1 MKLIFSSILLL
12 TSNLFFSQN
21 IILEE
26 DFEQDDLPDL
36 WSQYSLSNDGGWL
49 NGSNSDLQSEYWSI
63 VPHSNFIAT
72 NDDACDCNKSE
83 DYLILPPFNFNDVD
97 NAVLSFASFFS
108 GENFQGTTDV
118 ATLEYSIDGGV
129 SWIVLSEIDGNGNAD
144 NTTWVNQTVNLTEIV
159 GYSDVLLAFRYND
172 DGGWMFG
179 WAIDDVLIYEPV
191 GLNAEMTLLTIPTN
205 LELGSTSNIEGVIS
219 NIGADIIEGFDIVWS
234 QGGAISY
241 SQSYEDV
248 NISSGNSY
256 SFIHQ
261 DQFIAESVGLFNIDV
276 TITNI
281 NGQEDDDISNNSL
294 NTEIMVTEV
303 MVIEY
308 GEIISGNFQR
318 EYIYFKPGSAPENC
332 PLVFVCHGYGGSAE
346 GIMNYSDF
354 NDLAI
359 EYGFAVCYPQG
370 IDDSNGNPFFNVGY
384 DFQNNETVDDVAFL
398 EDLIGLFSQDNSIN
412 LEKVFCTG
420 MSNGGDFCYLLA
432 CEASESFLGVA
443 PISGMIM
450 QDIMDNC
457 APSQHVS
464 ILEIHGTQD
473 NVTYFDGDY
482 SNQDGWGA
490 YPSIPATI
498 DFYVEMYSL
507 ELNSIGNFPN
517 TVQNDGSTVGFEKY
531 GDDDS
536 CYKVWLYTVN
546 GGGHDWPGAYG
557 NMDINA
563 SREAWLFF
571 DSLCEGTVDIE
582 TSITQDYKKIVKV
595 TDLLGR
601 EVSEISNQILLHIY
615 DDGSVKKVLVL
626 D

>member
-1 MKLIFSSILLL
+1 MKLKFSILLLL

-21 IILEE
+21 IIMEE

-63 VPHSNFIAT
+63 VPHGNFIAT

-144 NTTWVNQTVNLTEIV
+144 NTTWVNQTVNLIEIV

-172 DGGWMFG
+172 NGGWMFG

-219 NIGADIIEGFDIVWS
+219 NIGAEIIDSFDIVWS

-294 NTEIMVTEV
+294 NTDIMVTEV

-318 EYIYFKPGSAPENC
+318 EYIYFKPSSAPENC

-370 IDDSNGNPFFNVGY
+370 IDDSNGSPFFNVGY
-384 DFQNNETVDDVAFL
+384 DFQDNETVDDVAFL
-398 EDLIGLFSQDNSIN
+398 EDLIGLFSQDNSID

-457 APSQHVS
+457 TPSQHVS

-482 SNQDGWGA
+482 NNQDGWGA

-498 DFYVEMYSL
+498 DFYVDMYSL
-507 ELNSIGNFPN
+507 ELNSAGNFPN
-517 TVQNDGSTVGFEKY
+517 IVQNDGSTVDFEKY

-571 DSLCEGTVDIE
+571 DSLCVGTSDIE

-601 EVSEISNQILLHIY
+601 EIQSASNQIILNVF
-615 DDGSVKKVLVL
+615 DDGSVEKKFIVE
-626 D
+626 